1 VIDRHWSL
9 DIAVPCTETS
19 RYVCVRGIPPALYLP
34 RSGHAV
40 ASLVVSRGDGVMAIS
55 RTRYTVCINA
65 RAADFTRLQRI
76 LWGCRLAGHF
86 VCSPHIAACKS
97 PLDRR
102 LLLLRSLMF
111 RTSIHRLID
120 ILPIQV
126 GGRRAQ
132 SQIDGPTRCQAC
144 GAIAPYRAH
153 FPTADTSK
161 ARRSR
166 HTTRPRRQC
175 GQHASV
181 RRGVWDAAAL
191 YSTCL
196 QRDALAT
203 PPMMPCR
210 STSPHPASPRS
221 SHASPAADCPR
232 TLGA

>member
-1 VIDRHWSL
+1 VYGDLSL
-9 DIAVPCTETS
+9 
-19 RYVCVRGIPPALYLP
+19 RL
-34 RSGHAV
+34 
-40 ASLVVSRGDGVMAIS
+40 
-55 RTRYTVCINA
+55 RTRYTSGSLPSTFRPRRGVACCVQRRRRHGDLSNSIHCINA